1 MGFVCPTYVHCFQG
15 MSDIQI
21 KSFNGLISQ
30 LKLRMRHEQQAR
42 EEEQNNHVLMLR
54 ELQMLVS
61 TERSAKEDLEQQLE
75 DTKEQIMLIKK
86 LPANKSNNKEY
97 ELKISQLQFEL
108 QEVQRRLKQAEKA
121 SSQPSPLLVQLQAEM
136 SKMKKEHAEVVIREQ
151 KRANDAEER
160 LRIITSLEECRV
172 ADLGIVQMVISPL
185 ERRKGRGLNPNLIEN
200 QEIPIQM
207 SLFRK
212 VHPTHHTVFNN
223 FHERFIQ
230 LLCN

>member
-1 MGFVCPTYVHCFQG
+1 
-15 MSDIQI
+15 
-21 KSFNGLISQ
+21 
-30 LKLRMRHEQQAR
+30 MRHEQQAR

-75 DTKEQIMLIKK
+75 DTKEQIMLTKK
-86 LPANKSNNKEY
+86 LPSNKSEEY

-108 QEVQRRLKQAEKA
+108 QEVQRRLKEAEKA
-121 SSQPSPLLVQLQAEM
+121 SSQPSPLLIQLQAEM

-172 ADLGIVQMVISPL
+172 ADLGII
-185 ERRKGRGLNPNLIEN
+185 
-200 QEIPIQM
+200 
-207 SLFRK
+207 
-212 VHPTHHTVFNN
+212 
-223 FHERFIQ
+223 
-230 LLCN
+230 

>member
-1 MGFVCPTYVHCFQG
+1 MIYSILFYY
-15 MSDIQI
+15 
-21 KSFNGLISQ
+21 LQ

-75 DTKEQIMLIKK
+75 DAKEQILLMKHSPSSK
-86 LPANKSNNKEY
+86 TEEY
-97 ELKISQLQFEL
+97 EHQIAQLQREL
-108 QEVQRRLKQAEKA
+108 QGVQERLKVAEKT

-136 SKMKKEHAEVVIREQ
+136 AKMKKEHAEAVIREQ

-172 ADLGIVQMVISPL
+172 ADLGMSKEV
-185 ERRKGRGLNPNLIEN
+185 LIACYLTN
-200 QEIPIQM
+200 M
-207 SLFRK
+207 
-212 VHPTHHTVFNN
+212 
-223 FHERFIQ
+223 
-230 LLCN
+230 